1 MKGEHI
7 MGKIISFRRRELVWE
22 EYGRDWTEKDFDEL
36 KEWLSNRTE
45 DPHCATRYA
54 AIKDISFDELCDMFN
69 GKLPE
74 VEWKI
79 HCGSEEHSWTYN
91 ESIVDYITEIMREDS
106 WDYGCMDS
114 WGADDSE
121 EDINIYE

>member
-1 MKGEHI
+1 
-7 MGKIISFRRRELVWE
+7 MGKVISFRRKELVWE
-22 EYGRDWTEKDFDEL
+22 EYSRDWTEEDFEEL

-54 AIKDISFDELCDMFN
+54 GIKDVSFDELCDMIN
-69 GKLPE
+69 GKLPA
-74 VEWKI
+74 VEWKM
-79 HCGSEEHSWTYN
+79 HYDSGEHSWSYSEN
-91 ESIVDYITEIMREDS
+91 IVDFVTEIMREDA
-106 WDYGCMDS
+106 WDYGTMDS

>member
-1 MKGEHI
+1 
-7 MGKIISFRRRELVWE
+7 MGKVISLRRRELVWE

-54 AIKDISFDELCDMFN
+54 AIKDVSFDELCDMIS
-69 GKLPE
+69 GKLPD

-79 HCGSEEHSWTYN
+79 QCGDGENSWTYR
-91 ESIVDYITEIMREDS
+91 ESIVDYITELMREDA
-106 WDYGCMDS
+106 WDYGCTDS